1 MKKLFLILIY
11 LVCFSSFSY
20 AQNDLTF
27 KILSSENFDREIKKP
42 KTIETVK
49 DTFQGVWQ
57 IDLISQTGEVK
68 DTYFVTLQNY
78 SARTPNLVFFSSTRI
93 LIDSEEPQNVTEEPE
108 KIIFFQSGTKST
120 IRFNLPNN
128 KTADFDGTIT
138 EDLIVEAQPNQ
149 STQSTFG
156 ELQLKATKIADDFG
170 LMWQCGNADTTEGVN
185 HGRHFTH
192 SDNFTKYTEQ
202 YGCKNWR
209 KGTVEIINFSLL
221 SKYSL

>member
-1 MKKLFLILIY
+1 MKKLLLILLY
-11 LVCFSSFSY
+11 LVFFTTYSY
-20 AQNDLTF
+20 SQLESTF

-42 KTIETVK
+42 KTLETVK

-78 SARTPNLVFFSSTRI
+78 SANTPNLVFFSSARI
-93 LIDSEEPQNVTEEPE
+93 LTDSVEPQNVSEEPE

-120 IRFNLPNN
+120 IRFNLADN
-128 KTADFDGTIT
+128 KIADFDGTIT
-138 EDLIVEAQPNQ
+138 ENLIVEAQPNQ

-156 ELQLKATKIADDFG
+156 DLQLKATKIADDFG
-170 LMWQCGNADTTEGVN
+170 LMWQCTNADTNEGVN
-185 HGRHFTH
+185 HGRHLTE
-192 SDNFTKYTEQ
+192 SDNFTKFAEQ

-209 KGTVEIINFSLL
+209 RVQ
-221 SKYSL
+221 